1 MARTR
6 SENYDGIHLGILTN
20 AARLFSAQGYMRASI
35 ADLAE
40 ACKLS
45 RGALYHYFDSKEAI
59 LFAILDAHI
68 REMIQHV
75 ETAVA
80 AGGPTLTQFQNV
92 IRAIVEVN
100 AKSPHEQRV
109 LIHDLSFLN
118 EGEQQSIKDLERQL
132 VDIVTD
138 LLVRL
143 DVEGRIVKRTK
154 KIYTMIMF
162 GIINY
167 TYTWYDP
174 KGGIGPKE
182 FADMAVELF
191 LNGFMPSEATK
202 PAAVNRREKV

>member
-35 ADLAE
+35 ADLAD

-100 AKSPHEQRV
+100 AKSPHE
-109 LIHDLSFLN
+109 
-118 EGEQQSIKDLERQL
+118 G
-132 VDIVTD
+132 
-138 LLVRL
+138 
-143 DVEGRIVKRTK
+143 GRIVPARVRAGWGCD
-154 KIYTMIMF
+154 IGRRAPAREGLARARNWVLPDDRGQRCPIQF
-162 GIINY
+162 GSRAAY
-167 TYTWYDP
+167 
-174 KGGIGPKE
+174 
-182 FADMAVELF
+182 
-191 LNGFMPSEATK
+191 SECRIFGSEQILVSQTL
-202 PAAVNRREKV
+202 RRFSWTGSR

>member
-20 AARLFSAQGYMRASI
+20 AAALFSAQGYTRASI
-35 ADLAE
+35 ADLAD

-59 LFAILDAHI
+59 LYAILDAHI
-68 REMIQHV
+68 REMIARV
-75 ETAVA
+75 EAEIA
-80 AGGPTLTQFQNV
+80 AGGPMLTQFRNV
-92 IRAIVEVN
+92 IRTIVEVN
-100 AKSPHEQRV
+100 AKSPQEQRV
-109 LIHDLSFLN
+109 LIHDLMFLN
-118 EGEQQSIKDLERQL
+118 EEEQQAIKDLERQL

-143 DVEGRIVKRTK
+143 DDEGKIVKRTK
-154 KIYTMIMF
+154 KVYAMILF

-167 TYTWYDP
+167 TYTWYDA
-174 KGGIGPKE
+174 KGRIGPQE

-191 LNGFMPSEATK
+191 LYGFAPD
-202 PAAVNRREKV
+202 AASMTAAASRREKA